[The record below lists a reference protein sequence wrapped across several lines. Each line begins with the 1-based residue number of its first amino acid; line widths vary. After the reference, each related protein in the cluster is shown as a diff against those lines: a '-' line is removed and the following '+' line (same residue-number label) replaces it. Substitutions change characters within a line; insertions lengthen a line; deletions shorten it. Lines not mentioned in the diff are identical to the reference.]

1 MHHRVLEDTLLGFS
15 LFLLK
20 GLLIA
25 KCPSKTFVERGAVL
39 RCFVIR
45 VVILEHRYNILRL
58 LLVKLLHPVFMA
70 KELID
75 VFHAL
80 FLEHRGLLVVAF
92 GLLMQPR
99 PQNFFFLHALD
110 LALLSEQGQNFAIVP
125 PWAHVQW

>member
-1 MHHRVLEDTLLGFS
+1 MLVHHRVLEDTLLGFG
-15 LFLLK
+15 LLLLK

-80 FLEHRGLLVVAF
+80 FL
-92 GLLMQPR
+92 
-99 PQNFFFLHALD
+99 
-110 LALLSEQGQNFAIVP
+110 
-125 PWAHVQW
+125 